1 MLKINMQMVYALS
14 YYKLH
19 AIIIST
25 DQMCELT
32 EKERK
37 NWIKKSKQKIKTIK
51 MKFQNEAK
59 TYKRMIRTG

>member
-1 MLKINMQMVYALS
+1 MVPKSLKRIKEIFNTQYMQMVYALS

-25 DQMCELT
+25 DQMCESN

-37 NWIKKSKQKIKTIK
+37 MNKKIQTKNKNNKTEIPK
-51 MKFQNEAK
+51 
-59 TYKRMIRTG
+59 

>member
-1 MLKINMQMVYALS
+1 MVYALS

-25 DQMCELT
+25 DQMCESN

-37 NWIKKSKQKIKTIK
+37 MNKKIQTKNKNNKTEIPK
-51 MKFQNEAK
+51 
-59 TYKRMIRTG
+59 